1 MRVATKVGL
10 IFIGLSLTVP
20 AFAEDRDPKKDAIK
34 ARQAEMTLRSFNA
47 GPLFAMAKGD
57 MPYNAELATLLA
69 GNLKVM
75 LSFDNGR
82 AFMPGTDNKA
92 YPDDTTA
99 LPKIWETMPEI
110 GKYGKKYG
118 EVVTELAAVAG
129 NGVDGLKDKVGALG
143 KACKECHDEF
153 RKKKE

>member
-1 MRVATKVGL
+1 MRVVTKVGL
-10 IFIGLSLTVP
+10 LLIGLSLTVP
-20 AFAEDRDPKKDAIK
+20 AFAADRDPKKDAIK

-57 MPYNAELATLLA
+57 MPYNADLANKLA
-69 GNLKVM
+69 GNLKTL

-99 LPKIWETMPEI
+99 LPKLWENMPEI

-118 EVVTELAAVAG
+118 EAVNALAAAAG
-129 NGVDGLKDKVGALG
+129 GGVDSLKSAVGDLG
-143 KACKECHDEF
+143 KSCKGCHDEF